1 MRKALY
7 ILADLHDEDIIW
19 MARNAAVR
27 RLASGDTLISAG
39 IAVTHLYFVIE
50 GTLEVIVGADTRVAE
65 LGLGDVVGEMSFVEK
80 RLPSASVRALSDAQ
94 VIAIPRE
101 TLLAGFAQDSGL
113 GMRFYRALAV
123 FLSDR
128 LRATTGGTVTPE
140 LDEGVLD
147 SLQQAGERFIR
158 LATSPMREVI
168 GSQQETGV
176 QA

>member
-27 RLASGDTLISAG
+27 RLDPGELLIRAG
-39 IAVTHLYFVIE
+39 VAVTHLYFVID
-50 GTLEVIVGADTRVAE
+50 GALEVIVGTDMRVAE
-65 LGLGDVVGEMSFVEK
+65 VGLGDVLGEMSFVEK
-80 RLPSASVRALSDAQ
+80 RLPSASVRALAAAQ

-101 TLLAGFAQDSGL
+101 TLLAAFERDSGL

-128 LRATTGGTVTPE
+128 LRATTGGAATPE
-140 LDEGVLD
+140 LDEGLLD

-158 LATSPMREVI
+158 LTTM
-168 GSQQETGV
+168 QLQEERNGGP
-176 QA
+176 QLAR